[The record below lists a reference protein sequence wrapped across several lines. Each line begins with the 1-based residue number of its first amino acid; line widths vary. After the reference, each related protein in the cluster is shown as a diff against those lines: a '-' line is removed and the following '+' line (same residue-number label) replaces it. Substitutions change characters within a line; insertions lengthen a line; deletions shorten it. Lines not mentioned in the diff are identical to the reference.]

1 MNIQEYI
8 SSGII
13 ESYVLGLSSPEENA
27 EFEALSQQFPELV
40 KARLDFEIA
49 LEKQLSSQPITPTA
63 GLKEKVRNALRPEP
77 HVNQTK
83 IITMES
89 TNNQR
94 SGGGAR
100 LLAAASIIL
109 LLACAYFA
117 YSFYTKNKDLE
128 AKLASANPGGADQ
141 ATLDAKMKHLQQLE
155 NEQQMMMDPNV
166 AVVSLKGTEK
176 APRSSAN
183 IYWDT
188 TSANV
193 YLVVKNMPK
202 LASDKQYQLWAL
214 IDSKPKDLG
223 LFDVGDD
230 GKIILKMSNTDKAD
244 AFAITVENRGNTGG
258 PTLEQLQTMGK
269 ATL

>member
-27 EFEALSQQFPELV
+27 EFEALCQQFPELV
-40 KARLDFEIA
+40 QARIDFEVT
-49 LEKQLSSQPITPTA
+49 LEKQLSAQSVAPAA
-63 GLKEKVRNALRPEP
+63 GLKEKLLNAIRQESL
-77 HVNQTK
+77 VNQTK

-89 TNNQR
+89 TTSTR
-94 SGGGAR
+94 SGAGAR
-100 LLAAASIIL
+100 LLAAASIVL

-128 AKLASANPGGADQ
+128 AKLASATTGGADST
-141 ATLDAKMKHLQQLE
+141 TLNEKMKRLQQLE
-155 NEQQMMMDPNV
+155 DEQHMMMDPNV

-176 APRSSAN
+176 APRSAAN

-188 TSANV
+188 TSSNV

-223 LFDVGDD
+223 LFDVGED
-230 GKIILKMSNTDKAD
+230 GKIILKMTNTDKAD

-258 PTLEQLQTMGK
+258 PNLEQLQSMGK
-269 ATL
+269 ASL